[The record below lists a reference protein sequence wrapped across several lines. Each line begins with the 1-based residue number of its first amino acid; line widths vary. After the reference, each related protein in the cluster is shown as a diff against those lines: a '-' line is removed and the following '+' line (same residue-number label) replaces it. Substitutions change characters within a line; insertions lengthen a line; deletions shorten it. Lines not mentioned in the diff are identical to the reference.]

1 MPRLTLDRE
10 TRLVLDEMLILGS
23 MVEQAILNSVDAFSR
38 RDVETAHEIVANDGR
53 INDKRFAI
61 ENRILIL
68 MATQSPLAH
77 DLRLLS
83 ALLEV
88 ITELERIGDYAKG
101 IAKVAIHLVDEE
113 IPVPFREISTMADL
127 AISMLHRAL
136 GAFVNEDVEV
146 AYALPQEDDKVDD
159 LYNYVSRKLIETMI
173 NNPST
178 IDHISQVSWV
188 IHNLERTAD
197 RVTNICERIIFIAT
211 GELIELDSTDDEM
224 ESETDQAS
232 SESS

>member
-10 TRLVLDEMLILGS
+10 TRLVQDETLILGS
-23 MVEQAILNSVDAFSR
+23 MVEQATLNAVDAFRR
-38 RDVETAHEIVANDGR
+38 RDVEAAHEVVVNDGR

-77 DLRLLS
+77 DLRLLA

-88 ITELERIGDYAKG
+88 INELERIGDYAKG
-101 IAKVAIHLVDEE
+101 IAKVAIRLADEE

-127 AISMLHRAL
+127 AVSMLHRAL
-136 GAFVNEDVEV
+136 SAFVNEDVEV

-159 LYNYVSRKLIETMI
+159 LYNTVSRKLVETMI

-211 GELIELDSTDDEM
+211 GELIELDTTDDEDA
-224 ESETDQAS
+224 EEIDHIDS
-232 SESS
+232 

>member
-10 TRLVLDEMLILGS
+10 TRLVQDETLILGS
-23 MVEQAILNSVDAFSR
+23 MVEQAILNAVDAFRR
-38 RDVETAHEIVANDGR
+38 RDVEAAHEVVVNDGR

-77 DLRLLS
+77 DLRLLA

-88 ITELERIGDYAKG
+88 INELERIGDYAKG
-101 IAKVAIHLVDEE
+101 IAKVAIRLADEE

-127 AISMLHRAL
+127 AVSMLHRAL
-136 GAFVNEDVEV
+136 SAFVNEDVEV

-159 LYNYVSRKLIETMI
+159 LYNTVSRKLVETMI

-211 GELIELDSTDDEM
+211 GELIELDTTDDEDA
-224 ESETDQAS
+224 EEIDHIDS
-232 SESS
+232 

>member
-10 TRLVLDEMLILGS
+10 TRLVQDETLILGS
-23 MVEQAILNSVDAFSR
+23 MVEQAILNAVDAFRR
-38 RDVETAHEIVANDGR
+38 RDVEAAHEVVVNDGR

-77 DLRLLS
+77 DLRLLA

-101 IAKVAIHLVDEE
+101 IAKVAIRLADEE

-127 AISMLHRAL
+127 AVSMLHRAL
-136 GAFVNEDVEV
+136 SAFVNEDVEV

-159 LYNYVSRKLIETMI
+159 LYNTVSRKLVETMI

-178 IDHISQVSWV
+178 IDQISQVSWV

-211 GELIELDSTDDEM
+211 GELIELDTTDDEDA
-224 ESETDQAS
+224 EEIDHIDS
-232 SESS
+232 

>member
-10 TRLVLDEMLILGS
+10 TRLVQDETLILGS
-23 MVEQAILNSVDAFSR
+23 MVEQAILNSVDAFRR
-38 RDVETAHEIVANDGR
+38 RDVEAAHEVVVNDGR

-77 DLRLLS
+77 DLRLLA

-101 IAKVAIHLVDEE
+101 IAKVAIRLADEE

-127 AISMLHRAL
+127 AVSMLHRAL
-136 GAFVNEDVEV
+136 SAFVNEDVEV

-159 LYNYVSRKLIETMI
+159 LYNTVSRKLVETMI

-211 GELIELDSTDDEM
+211 GELIELDTTDDEDA
-224 ESETDQAS
+224 EEIDHIDS
-232 SESS
+232 

>member
-10 TRLVLDEMLILGS
+10 TRLVQDETLILGS
-23 MVEQAILNSVDAFSR
+23 MVEQAILNSVDAFRR
-38 RDVETAHEIVANDGR
+38 RDVEAAHEVVVNDGR

-77 DLRLLS
+77 DLRLLA

-88 ITELERIGDYAKG
+88 INELERIGDYAKG
-101 IAKVAIHLVDEE
+101 IAKVAIRLADEE

-127 AISMLHRAL
+127 AVSMLHRAL
-136 GAFVNEDVEV
+136 SAFVNEDVEV

-159 LYNYVSRKLIETMI
+159 LYNTVSRKLVETMI

-211 GELIELDSTDDEM
+211 GELIELDTTDDEDA
-224 ESETDQAS
+224 EEIDHIDS
-232 SESS
+232 

>member
-1 MPRLTLDRE
+1 
-10 TRLVLDEMLILGS
+10 
-23 MVEQAILNSVDAFSR
+23 MVEQAILNAVDAFRR
-38 RDVETAHEIVANDGR
+38 RDVEAAHEVVLNDSR

-77 DLRLLS
+77 DLRLL
-83 ALLEV
+83 AAHLEV

-101 IAKVAIHLVDEE
+101 IAKVAIRLADEE

-127 AISMLHRAL
+127 AVSMLHRAL
-136 GAFVNEDVEV
+136 SAFVSEDIAV
-146 AYALPQEDDKVDD
+146 AYALPQEDDQVDN
-159 LYNYVSRKLIETMI
+159 LYNAVSRKLVETMI

-178 IDHISQVSWV
+178 IDQISQISWV

-197 RVTNICERIIFIAT
+197 RVTNICERVIFIAT
-211 GELIELDSTDDEM
+211 GELIELDNTDDEDA
-224 ESETDQAS
+224 EDIDHIDS
-232 SESS
+232 

>member
-10 TRLVLDEMLILGS
+10 TRLVQDETLILGS
-23 MVEQAILNSVDAFSR
+23 MVEQAILNAVDAFRR
-38 RDVETAHEIVANDGR
+38 RDVEAAHEVVVNDGR

-77 DLRLLS
+77 DLRLLA

-101 IAKVAIHLVDEE
+101 IAKVAIRLADEE

-127 AISMLHRAL
+127 AVSMLHRAL
-136 GAFVNEDVEV
+136 SAFVNEDVEV

-159 LYNYVSRKLIETMI
+159 LYNTVSRKLVETMI

-211 GELIELDSTDDEM
+211 GELIELDNTDDEDA
-224 ESETDQAS
+224 EEIDHIDS
-232 SESS
+232 

>member
-10 TRLVLDEMLILGS
+10 TRLVQDETLILGS
-23 MVEQAILNSVDAFSR
+23 MVEQAILNAVDAFRR
-38 RDVETAHEIVANDGR
+38 RDVEAAHEVVVNDGR

-77 DLRLLS
+77 DLRLLA

-101 IAKVAIHLVDEE
+101 IAKVAIRLADEE

-127 AISMLHRAL
+127 AVSMLHRVL
-136 GAFVNEDVEV
+136 SAFVNEDVDV
-146 AYALPQEDDKVDD
+146 AYALPQEDDKVDE
-159 LYNYVSRKLIETMI
+159 LYNTVYRKLVEIMI

-178 IDHISQVSWV
+178 IDHVNQVMWV

-197 RVTNICERIIFIAT
+197 RVTNVCERIIFIAT
-211 GELIELDSTDDEM
+211 GELIELDTTDDEDA
-224 ESETDQAS
+224 EEIDHIDS
-232 SESS
+232 

>member
-10 TRLVLDEMLILGS
+10 TRLVQDEMLILGS
-23 MVEQAILNSVDAFSR
+23 MVEQAILNSVEAFR
-38 RDVETAHEIVANDGR
+38 TRNVEAAQEVVNNDGR

-77 DLRLLS
+77 DLRLL
-83 ALLEV
+83 AAILEV

-101 IAKVAIHLVDEE
+101 IGKVAILLSNED

-127 AISMLHRAL
+127 AVTMLHKAL
-136 GAFVNEDVEV
+136 SAFVHEDVEA
-146 AYALPQEDDKVDD
+146 AYNLPQEDTQVDE
-159 LYNYVSRKLIETMI
+159 LYNHVSRKLVETMI

-178 IDHISQVSWV
+178 IDHINQVSWV

-211 GELIELDSTDDEM
+211 GELIELDTSDDE
-224 ESETDQAS
+224 EEDAP
-232 SESS
+232 EEEV

>member
-10 TRLVLDEMLILGS
+10 TRLVQDETLILGS
-23 MVEQAILNSVDAFSR
+23 MVEQAILNAVDAFRR
-38 RDVETAHEIVANDGR
+38 RDVEAAHEVVVNDGR

-68 MATQSPLAH
+68 MATQAPLAH
-77 DLRLLS
+77 DLRLLA

-101 IAKVAIHLVDEE
+101 IAKVAIRLADEE

-127 AISMLHRAL
+127 AVSMLHRAL
-136 GAFVNEDVEV
+136 SAFVNEDVDV
-146 AYALPQEDDKVDD
+146 AYALPQEDDKVDE
-159 LYNYVSRKLIETMI
+159 LYNTVYRKLVEIMI

-178 IDHISQVSWV
+178 IDHVNQVMWV

-197 RVTNICERIIFIAT
+197 RVTNVCERIIFIAT
-211 GELIELDSTDDEM
+211 GELIELDTTDDE
-224 ESETDQAS
+224 EVDEADHTNV
-232 SESS
+232 